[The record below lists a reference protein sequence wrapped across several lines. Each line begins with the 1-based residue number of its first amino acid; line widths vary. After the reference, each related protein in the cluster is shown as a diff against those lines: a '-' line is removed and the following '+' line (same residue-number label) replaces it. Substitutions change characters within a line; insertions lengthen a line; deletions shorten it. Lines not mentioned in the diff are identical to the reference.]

1 MDGRAGVRQRFTAL
15 EPVLDEKSRR
25 LLVAAESKAWG
36 LGGISVVCKATGVSR
51 QVIRQGLRELEEAP
65 THPAGRIR
73 RAGGGRKRAKQK
85 VKICLTHQA
94 TCLIIDSWQ
103 PNLRL
108 F

>member
-25 LLVAAESKAWG
+25 LLVAAESNAWG

-65 THPAGRIR
+65 THHSPLRRLQLLFRVVDEDFPARSALLAPRGNEEFPQS
-73 RAGGGRKRAKQK
+73 G
-85 VKICLTHQA
+85 
-94 TCLIIDSWQ
+94 
-103 PNLRL
+103 
-108 F
+108 